1 MLTFCKQFAKERVRG
16 LFFTLQN
23 PNLWK
28 QSFQAAVLPARGGRG
43 GAEDLTEI
51 LGRVQKLL
59 LDPHMPSYKC
69 TGDWFPVSSQETR
82 EQWWEQI
89 GVIGDT
95 ESSYL
100 GHGCWYNVG
109 QSSVESCLILFP
121 LMDDGMDFAPCGGQ
135 VCACYFSEL
144 SWWKWWLVRD

>member
-69 TGDWFPVSSQETR
+69 TGD
-82 EQWWEQI
+82 
-89 GVIGDT
+89 
-95 ESSYL
+95 
-100 GHGCWYNVG
+100 
-109 QSSVESCLILFP
+109 
-121 LMDDGMDFAPCGGQ
+121 
-135 VCACYFSEL
+135 
-144 SWWKWWLVRD
+144 